1 MESLREPVYKN
12 YSSGRKRETFSD
24 AYAAPET
31 AALNLPA
38 APELGRA
45 GDKGTPAATSSL
57 PQLHVALY
65 GPLPWG

>member
-12 YSSGRKRETFSD
+12 YSSGRKRETLSD
-24 AYAAPET
+24 AYAALET

-38 APELGRA
+38 PPER
-45 GDKGTPAATSSL
+45 GDMGTPAATSSL

-65 GPLPWG
+65 GPLPSG